1 MLPLQRIIEENGPT
15 VFSARRLVNSDD
27 IFADR
32 AALFYTPTKNI
43 PSKWV
48 GHGRLDLIL
57 PIPPPTFFEC
67 MQSRL
72 FDTPRIW
79 VELLQRA
86 THKLRWRPMIP
97 ARVTI
102 IRYDSEELPES
113 HVCRKA
119 LLDALKVQTS
129 GRRDGR
135 ILHYFGAIFDDAQKY
150 LLESRIEQRLVTRP
164 SEAKTRVV
172 VEAA

>member
-15 VFSARRLVNSDD
+15 VFSARRLANSDD

-32 AALFYTPTKNI
+32 AALFYTPTRNI
-43 PSKWV
+43 PSKWI

-57 PIPPPTFFEC
+57 PIPVPTFFDRME
-67 MQSRL
+67 SRL
-72 FDTPRIW
+72 FGTPRTW

-86 THKLRWRPMIP
+86 THKLRWRPMIS
-97 ARVTI
+97 ARVQI
-102 IRYDSEELPES
+102 IRYDSKGLQES
-113 HVCRKA
+113 HLCVKE
-119 LLDALKVQTS
+119 LLDALKIQTS

-135 ILHYFGAIFDDAQKY
+135 SLHYFGAIFDDAPNY
-150 LLESRIEQRLVTRP
+150 LSELCIEQRLVTRP

-172 VEAA
+172 VEVA